1 MGKLIWRCSVSILL
15 FFWMTMALF
24 PRKSLAIDSIKA
36 GESIN
41 GNTQILVSAQQ
52 KFVLGIF
59 NPKDSK
65 FRYLGIWYKN
75 IPQTVV
81 WVANRDKPLVNYSAK
96 LTLKGQGL
104 VLQNESDGILWS
116 STSSTFLK
124 DPIAQLLDNGNL
136 VIRESGSENYVWQSF
151 DYPSDTLLPGMKVG
165 WDLITGMNWKL
176 TSWKS
181 SNDPSSGDFTYGM
194 DPGGLPQL
202 ETRRGNVTTYRGGPW
217 FGRRFSGT
225 TLFRDTAIHSPRF
238 NYSAEGA
245 FFSYKSAEDLTVRYA
260 LSAEGKF
267 EQFYWMDDVNDWHL
281 LYELPGDACDYYGLC
296 GNFGIC
302 TSSTIPRC
310 DCMHG
315 YQPKSPDD
323 WNKRRWVGGCVI
335 RDNQTCKN
343 GEGFKR
349 ISNVKLPDSS
359 GDLVNVNMSIHDCE
373 AACLSNCSC
382 LAYGIMELSTG
393 GYGCI
398 TWFKKLVDIR
408 ILPDNGQDIYL
419 RLAASELD
427 SDNRK
432 LVVVLCLS
440 VASLISFLIFV
451 ACFIFWRRRTIKGK
465 YFFKKKILKSILRTV
480 SIFLLVFTSYLQIL
494 VETGNEVQS
503 QENEAEMPLY
513 DFTMLVNAT
522 NDFSLSNKIGEGG
535 FGPVYKGMLPCG
547 QEIAVK
553 RQAEGSSQG
562 QTELRNEVLLISKLQ
577 HRNLVKLL
585 GFCIHQQETL
595 LVYEYMPNKS
605 LDYFLFDNKKRSL
618 LKWKKRLDIIIG
630 IARGLLYLHRDSR
643 LIIIH
648 RDLKVS
654 NILLDNDMNPK
665 ISDFGMARMFG
676 EDQTMT
682 RTKRVVGTYGYMSPE
697 YVIDGYFSMKSD
709 IFSFGVILLEIVSG
723 RKNRGFFHPDHQLNL
738 LGHAWKLWDE
748 GNGLELMDET
758 LKDQFQKCEAIRC
771 IQVGLLCVQENPDE
785 RPAMWSV
792 LSMLESENMVLSQP
806 KQPGFYTERMVS
818 NMHKLAVGN
827 SCTSNEVTL
836 TLLDGPMAKLIS
848 IVLFFWTTIAL
859 FPRKSLAVDSIKA
872 GESMSGSAQILVSAQ
887 QKFVLGIFNPEG
899 SKFKYLGIWYK
910 NIPQMTIVWVAN
922 RDNPFVSSSAK
933 LTFNEEGNI
942 ILMDET
948 DGVLWSSTSSVYVK
962 EPVVQLLD
970 NGNLVLGESESG
982 NYVWQSFD
990 YVTDT
995 LLPGMKLGRDS
1006 KAGMNWKLTSWKSRN
1021 DPSSGD
1027 FTYVMDPGGLPQL
1040 EIHRGNFTTY
1050 RSGPY
1055 LGSRFSGGYYL
1066 RETAIITPR
1075 FVYNANEAF
1084 YSYESAK
1091 NLAVR
1096 YTLNAEGYFNLFHWN
1111 DDGNYWQSL
1120 FKSPGDACDD
1130 YGHCGNFG
1138 ICTFSVIAICD
1149 CIPGF
1154 QPKSPDD
1161 WEKQGSSGG
1170 CVRRDNKT
1178 CKNGEGFKRI
1188 SNVKLPDSSAKNLV
1202 KLNTSIQ
1209 DCKAACLSDCSCLAY
1224 GRMEFS
1230 TGENG
1235 CITWFERLVD
1245 MKILPQNGQDIYVRL
1260 AASELESSKRKL
1272 IVGLSVSVASLISF
1286 LIFVACF
1293 IYWRRR
1299 RAEDVSIH
1307 TKYTFHMIDPDLI
1320 VCFLSPN
1327 LVEPGNEVEAQDDE
1341 VELPL
1346 YDFTKIE
1353 TATNNFS
1360 LSNKIGEGGFG
1371 PVYKGMLPCGQ
1382 EIAVKRLAEDSS
1394 QGQTELRNEVLLI
1407 SKLQHRNLVKLL
1419 GFCIHQQETLL
1430 VYEYM
1435 PNKSLDYFLFD
1446 DKKRSLLSW
1455 KKRMDIII
1463 GIARGL
1469 LYLHRDSRLIII
1481 HRDLKVSNILLDN
1494 EMNPRISDFG
1504 LARMFG
1510 EDQTMTRTKRVVGTY
1525 GYMSPEYVIDGYFS
1539 MKSDIFSFGV
1549 ILLEIISGKKNRGFF
1564 HPDHQLNLLG
1574 HDHQAW
1580 KLWDEGNALELMD
1593 ETLKDQFQNSEAQRC
1608 IQVGLLCVQE
1618 NPNERPTMWSVLSM
1632 LESENMALSLP
1643 KQPGFYT
1650 ERIISKTHNL
1660 PDEASCSTNEVTVTL
1675 LDGR

>member
-1 MGKLIWRCSVSILL
+1 
-15 FFWMTMALF
+15 
-24 PRKSLAIDSIKA
+24 
-36 GESIN
+36 
-41 GNTQILVSAQQ
+41 
-52 KFVLGIF
+52 
-59 NPKDSK
+59 
-65 FRYLGIWYKN
+65 
-75 IPQTVV
+75 
-81 WVANRDKPLVNYSAK
+81 
-96 LTLKGQGL
+96 
-104 VLQNESDGILWS
+104 
-116 STSSTFLK
+116 
-124 DPIAQLLDNGNL
+124 
-136 VIRESGSENYVWQSF
+136 
-151 DYPSDTLLPGMKVG
+151 
-165 WDLITGMNWKL
+165 
-176 TSWKS
+176 
-181 SNDPSSGDFTYGM
+181 
-194 DPGGLPQL
+194 
-202 ETRRGNVTTYRGGPW
+202 
-217 FGRRFSGT
+217 
-225 TLFRDTAIHSPRF
+225 
-238 NYSAEGA
+238 
-245 FFSYKSAEDLTVRYA
+245 
-260 LSAEGKF
+260 
-267 EQFYWMDDVNDWHL
+267 
-281 LYELPGDACDYYGLC
+281 
-296 GNFGIC
+296 
-302 TSSTIPRC
+302 
-310 DCMHG
+310 
-315 YQPKSPDD
+315 
-323 WNKRRWVGGCVI
+323 
-335 RDNQTCKN
+335 
-343 GEGFKR
+343 
-349 ISNVKLPDSS
+349 
-359 GDLVNVNMSIHDCE
+359 
-373 AACLSNCSC
+373 
-382 LAYGIMELSTG
+382 
-393 GYGCI
+393 
-398 TWFKKLVDIR
+398 
-408 ILPDNGQDIYL
+408 
-419 RLAASELD
+419 
-427 SDNRK
+427 
-432 LVVVLCLS
+432 
-440 VASLISFLIFV
+440 
-451 ACFIFWRRRTIKGK
+451 
-465 YFFKKKILKSILRTV
+465 
-480 SIFLLVFTSYLQIL
+480 
-494 VETGNEVQS
+494 
-503 QENEAEMPLY
+503 
-513 DFTMLVNAT
+513 
-522 NDFSLSNKIGEGG
+522 
-535 FGPVYKGMLPCG
+535 
-547 QEIAVK
+547 
-553 RQAEGSSQG
+553 
-562 QTELRNEVLLISKLQ
+562 
-577 HRNLVKLL
+577 
-585 GFCIHQQETL
+585 
-595 LVYEYMPNKS
+595 
-605 LDYFLFDNKKRSL
+605 
-618 LKWKKRLDIIIG
+618 
-630 IARGLLYLHRDSR
+630 
-643 LIIIH
+643 
-648 RDLKVS
+648 
-654 NILLDNDMNPK
+654 
-665 ISDFGMARMFG
+665 
-676 EDQTMT
+676 
-682 RTKRVVGTYGYMSPE
+682 
-697 YVIDGYFSMKSD
+697 
-709 IFSFGVILLEIVSG
+709 
-723 RKNRGFFHPDHQLNL
+723 
-738 LGHAWKLWDE
+738 
-748 GNGLELMDET
+748 
-758 LKDQFQKCEAIRC
+758 
-771 IQVGLLCVQENPDE
+771 
-785 RPAMWSV
+785 
-792 LSMLESENMVLSQP
+792 
-806 KQPGFYTERMVS
+806 
-818 NMHKLAVGN
+818 
-827 SCTSNEVTL
+827 
-836 TLLDGPMAKLIS
+836 MAKLIS

-1299 RAEDVSIH
+1299 RAE
-1307 TKYTFHMIDPDLI
+1307 
-1320 VCFLSPN
+1320 
-1327 LVEPGNEVEAQDDE
+1327 GNEVEAQDDE

-1419 GFCIHQQETLL
+1419 
-1430 VYEYM
+1430 
-1435 PNKSLDYFLFD
+1435 D

-1504 LARMFG
+1504 LARI
-1510 EDQTMTRTKRVVGTY
+1510 

-1574 HDHQAW
+1574 HCENLSSMETNLKDHQAW